1 MIEEELFVMMR
12 STAEALQAFEATVER
27 YLSELENLDMEQL
40 LKKTDEEEWSIGQMY
55 MHLIQSAQFMHLSH
69 IDQCL
74 AESEAA
80 LVHTGEKTE
89 QGRAV
94 FELGSFPP
102 VRIRVPASP
111 QYTPQQPGSKQQLSE
126 GLRGVLERMKRTEPA
141 LLQAPERNKMPHPR
155 LGPLNA
161 KEWFL
166 LIEMHYRHHLLQLDR
181 LKRELNLQA

>member
-1 MIEEELFVMMR
+1 MMR

-27 YLSELENLDMEQL
+27 YLTELEKLDMEPL
-40 LKKTDEEEWSIGQMY
+40 LKKTNEEEWSIGQMY
-55 MHLIQSAQFMHLSH
+55 MHLIQSAQFMHLNH

-94 FELGSFPP
+94 FERGSFPP
-102 VRIRVPASP
+102 VRVRVPASP
-111 QYTPQQPGSKQQLSE
+111 QYTPQQPESKEQLSV
-126 GLRGVLERMKRTEPA
+126 GLRGVMERMKRIEPA
-141 LLQAPERNKMPHPR
+141 LSQAPERNKMLHPR

-181 LKRELNLQA
+181 LKQELNLA